1 MPQRSV
7 DEALKDAMKRRDT
20 LRVSALRMFKAAIR
34 NREIELGR
42 EASENEIAA
51 VARKLIKQ
59 REEAAAQYE
68 AAGRAELAEK
78 ERAEAEV
85 LRAFLPQMLSPEE
98 LDAAIEEALRDTQ
111 AQSARDMGRVM
122 GWLKAR
128 YGARVDMA
136 EAARRVRARLS

>member
-1 MPQRSV
+1 MPQRV
-7 DEALKDAMKRRDT
+7 DEALKAAMKQKDT
-20 LRVSALRMFKAAIR
+20 LRVSVLRMFKAAIR

-42 EASENEIAA
+42 SANEEDIAA

-59 REEAAAQYE
+59 REEAAEQYA
-68 AAGRAELAEK
+68 AAGRNDLAEK

-85 LRAFLPQMLSPEE
+85 LRAFLPQMLSEEE
-98 LDAAIEEALRDTQ
+98 LEAAIDEALRETQ
-111 AQSARDMGRVM
+111 AQSAKDMGRVM

-136 EAARRVRARLS
+136 EAAKRVRARLS